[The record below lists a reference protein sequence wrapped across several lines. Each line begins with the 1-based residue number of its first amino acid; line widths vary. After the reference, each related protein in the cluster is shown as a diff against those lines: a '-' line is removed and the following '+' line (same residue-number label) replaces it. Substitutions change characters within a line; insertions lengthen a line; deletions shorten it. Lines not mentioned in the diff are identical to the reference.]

1 MNLKRITALIAAV
14 LFLSIGITFAVF
26 HDTKAEKTDAVA
38 VNDIAQSLAEQ
49 WDALGGLDRS
59 ELPCLFYQLDYVVL
73 DNSGNRIA
81 ETRSGLNE
89 TVNSAISNRDTI
101 ADISRDGT
109 VLGKLIIYNNTYDL
123 WEHYRNTLLIYSI
136 IIMTAVALICIVRA
150 VYIDKT
156 IFCPFRKLQ
165 TFARN
170 VAQGNLEIPLEMDRG
185 NLFGAFT
192 ESFDLMRVELAKARE
207 SERRANQSKKELV
220 ASLSH
225 DIKTPVA
232 SIKAVSEVMTVKT
245 KSEEEKKQLE
255 IINSKADQIN
265 ALITNMFTAT
275 LEELQQLSV
284 NVGENPSLALYE
296 LINKSDYRHK
306 TTVSPIP
313 ECLIVA
319 DMLRLQQ
326 VTDNIVS
333 NSYKYAD
340 TKIDVASEFN
350 GPYLEVSFRDY
361 GPGVSPDELPLL
373 FNKFYRAK
381 NTEGKSGAG
390 LGLYISQYLMNEMSG
405 EIECRNA
412 DPGFEIRIRLRL
424 A

>member
-1 MNLKRITALIAAV
+1 MNIKRITALIVIV
-14 LFLSIGITFAVF
+14 LLIGIGVTFSIF
-26 HDTKAEKTDAVA
+26 HDTKAEKGDAVA

-49 WDALGGLDRS
+49 WDSLYGRDRS
-59 ELPCLFYQLDYVVL
+59 ELPCLSYKLDYVVL
-73 DNSGNRIA
+73 DNSGKRIA

-89 TVNSAISNRDTI
+89 TINSAVSNRDTI
-101 ADISRDGT
+101 VDISRNGT
-109 VLGKLIIYNNTYDL
+109 VLGKLIVYNNTYDL

-136 IIMTAVALICIVRA
+136 VIMAAVALICIVRA

-156 IFCPFRKLQ
+156 IFRPFRRLQ
-165 TFARN
+165 AFARN
-170 VAQGNLEIPLEMDRG
+170 VAQGNLELPLEMDKG

-192 ESFDLMRVELAKARE
+192 ESFDLMREELAKARE

-232 SIKAVSEVMTVKT
+232 SIKAVSEVMTVKA
-245 KSEEEKKQLE
+245 KSEEEKRQLE

-265 ALITNMFTAT
+265 NLITNMFTAT

-284 NVGENPSLALYE
+284 NVGENPSLVLYD
-296 LINKSDYRHK
+296 LVKKSDYRHK

-313 ECLIVA
+313 ECLIVS

-326 VTDNIVS
+326 VIDNIVS

-340 TKIDVASEFN
+340 TQIDVTSEFT

-361 GPGVSPDELPLL
+361 GSGVSPDELPLL

-412 DPGFEIRIRLRL
+412 DPGFEIRIKLRL